1 MLTTIETPKEEK
13 EPCTL
18 IEVKVVKQ
26 QRSMIEYI
34 GPVVVQSF
42 WKLSFV
48 KKRVLNLLSVN
59 ELILCY
65 L

>member
-1 MLTTIETPKEEK
+1 MLTTIETPKEEE

-48 KKRVLNLLSVN
+48 
-59 ELILCY
+59 
-65 L
+65 